1 MFHSITTKTKIL
13 IPMFL
18 LTFILILI
26 GGVVIFINYSN
37 ISSLQKLNEKTTFSE
52 QVSIVLHTLQ
62 KERGLSCAYVVN
74 RNNQFTQALFIQ
86 RKISTSEIRK
96 LQNNLKVISS
106 NSFQKTTSKLLK
118 RLSQLQKVRD
128 QIDKYYITYDGV
140 IKFYSEIN
148 SILLD
153 ILINVSK
160 ESHVPLITQNILAYT
175 HLLYFKEYMGIER
188 AEGVTIFSK
197 KELHKKSLIRF
208 SNVLSL
214 ENRSKIMFFKY
225 ASQDMKLFFK
235 NAILAPSF
243 SQVSILR
250 DTILYSDISQSDID
264 AKEWFEIITKSLN
277 TLDKV
282 ASFIEKETTKNIQLE
297 LENLY
302 TTFTIL
308 TILIFSSIVIFIMML
323 IAFFKL
329 AREEQRLRI
338 VMDKYIISSTTDLK
352 GKIIDV
358 SEAFCT
364 ISGYTKNELIGKPH
378 NIVRHPDMSKDVFA
392 TMWYRLSRGVP
403 WNGKVK
409 NKRKDGSFYWVYAN
423 VEPLFTS
430 GGNVDSYIS
439 IRLDITESELLLLKI
454 QEEEE
459 KNKFQ
464 EEMIREQSRLVQMGE
479 MISMIAHQWRQPLS
493 AIAAASGS
501 LQLKAKRNK
510 LDQDTAIDIADKI
523 KTFSLHLSSTIND
536 FRNFFKTNKTKT
548 YTNFNVILKSVLSI
562 IEGSLEQNRVLL
574 SIEIKDAKDFHTY
587 ENELKQVILNLIK
600 NAEDA
605 LVENHIQKPKI
616 DILISGL
623 HFTISD
629 NAGGIDENIIDKVF
643 DPYFSTKTKKDGTG
657 LGLYM
662 SKMIVQDHC
671 NGQIKATNITD
682 GAQFQITLG
691 DEND

>member
-26 GGVVIFINYSN
+26 GGVVTFINYSN
-37 ISSLQKLNEKTTFSE
+37 ISSLEKLNEKTIFSK
-52 QVSIVLHTLQ
+52 QVSLVLHTLQ

-74 RNNQFTQALFIQ
+74 KNNQFTQALFIQ
-86 RKISTSEIRK
+86 RTISTSEIK
-96 LQNNLKVISS
+96 TLQNNLKVISS
-106 NSFQKTTSKLLK
+106 KSFQKTTRKLLK
-118 RLSQLQKVRD
+118 RLNQLQKVREE
-128 QIDKYYITYDGV
+128 IDVYYITYDGV

-188 AEGVTIFSK
+188 AEGVTIFSQK
-197 KELHKKSLIRF
+197 KLHKKSLIRF

-214 ENRSKIMFFKY
+214 EEQSKTMFLKY
-225 ASQDMKLFFK
+225 ASQDMKQFLK
-235 NAILAPSF
+235 SAILAPSF
-243 SQVSILR
+243 TQISSFR
-250 DTILYSDISQSDID
+250 DTLLYSDISKSNIT
-264 AKEWFEIITKSLN
+264 AREWFDTITDSLN

-297 LENLY
+297 LESLY
-302 TTFTIL
+302 TIFTGL
-308 TILIFSSIVIFIMML
+308 TILILSSIVIFIMML

-364 ISGYTKNELIGKPH
+364 ISGYKKEELIGKSH
-378 NIVRHPDMSKDVFA
+378 NIVRHPDMPKETFS
-392 TMWYRLSRGVP
+392 TMWYSLSRGYS
-403 WNGKVK
+403 WRGKVK

-423 VEPLFTS
+423 VEPLFNS
-430 GGNVDSYIS
+430 SGNVDSYVS
-439 IRLDITESELLLLKI
+439 IRLDITESELLLLKV

-510 LDQDTAIDIADKI
+510 LDQSTAIEIADKI
-523 KTFSLHLSSTIND
+523 KGFSMHLSSTIDD

-548 YTNFNVILKSVLSI
+548 MTDFNIILKSVLSI
-562 IEGSLEQNRVLL
+562 IEGSLEKHK
-574 SIEIKDAKDFHTY
+574 IELNIEVKNIQSFNTF

-605 LVENHIQKPKI
+605 LVENKIEKPQIKI
-616 DILISGL
+616 VLKESS
-623 HFTISD
+623 FTITD
-629 NAGGIDENIIDKVF
+629 NAGGIKEDIISKIF

-671 NGQIKATNITD
+671 RGQITASNVKD